1 MAFIPPPAGINP
13 VTDWSSYASSLSSDA
28 DTDKKRTAAA
38 VAGTALLTKTILDSN
53 LVKNTANNIA
63 KIENEK
69 NITSSLI
76 NKRFTERGKLIS
88 DIEGRGGKVN
98 VSINDNGDAIFN
110 IDNKEKVRDS
120 LRIEEIALA
129 TTNLPLKG
137 YSNDRKISAESRKEA
152 IRKADLRFTKL
163 VDQQKLYDWK
173 LKTKEEAQ
181 AAVEPLYRGA
191 KLSLN
196 KARYRDT
203 IAKKFTQLT
212 GSYVENP
219 QDVYL
224 KEARNSIEKLY
235 NLRDTEYS
243 NLVSNADKKAQ
254 EESDAEYEE
263 ILNTLI
269 NARDNTNLSEKL
281 RKEASAKIELLED
294 PPEVQPLSPDVNLV
308 TNFLAGANNGLYGK
322 EAMDNPAKASTDFM
336 NNFKT
341 QSLIADG
348 NHDSASLYLASLPV
362 KEDTNI
368 INFYNPSE
376 RVKLLTERDV
386 KFFLEN
392 EQENPTY
399 FGNVLAQAEY
409 ETFNTRKIQS
419 VKIGGGA
426 TAAGTLNY
434 ADRPLDASAVLAHQ
448 TKMYGHLKKDKIDQ
462 LIALDNI
469 KVTPENK
476 KTLADKKLS
485 LEYSIATLAEQ
496 YKNVNKGD
504 AYNRFNALLN
514 TNKARLLNL
523 KSASFDGTL
532 SSSLLEN
539 NAALI
544 RRTLTNIK
552 NAAENSG
559 DSEKQKIAQ
568 DFLDSESIKSLDTI
582 ARILTLADMTAAYG
596 NSGHVTA
603 QWYRREGIMLEDI
616 LYDIAV
622 ELDRTYDVPNIT
634 EAEKVD

>member
-129 TTNLPLKG
+129 TTNIPLKG

-336 NNFKT
+336 NNYKT

-362 KEDTNI
+362 KENSKI
-368 INFYNPSE
+368 INFYSPSE

-386 KFFLEN
+386 NLFIER
-392 EQENPTY
+392 EDANPTY
-399 FGNVLAQAEY
+399 SNVLAQAEY
-409 ETFNTRKIQS
+409 VDFTSRKIQN
-419 VKIGGGA
+419 VTTGGVA
-426 TAAGTLNY
+426 TASGTLNY
-434 ADRPLDASAVLAHQ
+434 KEKPLDASVVLAYQ
-448 TKMYGHLKKDKIDQ
+448 TKMYGHLKREKIDQ
-462 LIALDNI
+462 LIALENI
-469 KVTPENK
+469 KVTPENRT
-476 KTLADKKLS
+476 TLASQKLS

-496 YKNVNKGD
+496 YKNVNKGN
-504 AYNRFNALLN
+504 AYDTFNALLN

-523 KSASFDGTL
+523 KADTFDGRL
-532 SSSLLEN
+532 SSSLLKN
-539 NAALI
+539 NADLI
-544 RRTLTNIK
+544 QRTLTNIK
-552 NAAENSG
+552 DVAEISG
-559 DSEKQKIAQ
+559 NSEKQKVAQ
-568 DFLDSESIKSLDTI
+568 EFLDSESIKSVDTI

-596 NSGHVTA
+596 NSGNVTA
-603 QWYRREGIMLEDI
+603 QWYRREGVMIEDI

-622 ELDRTYDVPNIT
+622 ELDRTYDIPNIT
-634 EAEKVD
+634 EAEK